1 MAAVGGCHDGALV
14 VKVREPAEDGR
25 ATRAALLA
33 VAKALSVPRECVRLA
48 RGQTSRRKLVEVS
61 VDDDATLLARIAHL
75 LGQD

>member
-25 ATRAALLA
+25 ATKAALVA
-33 VAKALSVPRECVRLA
+33 VAKALSVPRDSVRLA
-48 RGQTSRRKLVEVS
+48 RGRASRRKLVEVS
-61 VDDDATLLARIAHL
+61 VDDDATLIARVAHL